1 MSYEPPPP
9 YAGGYQPTGAPPDPY
24 GAPPSYQGYAPSL
37 APPAYSYAPPAY
49 ASAPPPF
56 AGGMGATDEVRTVFV
71 TGFPIDVKEREL
83 NNLLRFLPGYE
94 ASQMN
99 YGKGSAQGFAL
110 FTSGAHARAACD
122 QLQHVRFDENSSLRA
137 EMARKNMYI
146 KDMEPNAK
154 RARPASGM
162 VVTGGYGVP
171 PSGGPVGG
179 SGGGGGGGVS
189 GGYSR
194 PGSFGGPGGG
204 GGAAAA
210 AAARD
215 DNPPCNTLF
224 VGNLSDSVDENEL
237 RSLFSG
243 SPGFRQLK
251 LMRGPKATLGFVE
264 FDDTGS
270 AITAHNAQQNA
281 MLNSSDRG
289 PIRVQ
294 FSKNPFGRKR
304 DVDGRV
310 IETPNQREGI
320 VPATGSNPGS
330 APYSV
335 AGVGGAPSGD
345 YSGQGGPQ

>member
-1 MSYEPPPP
+1 MS
-9 YAGGYQPTGAPPDPY
+9 T
-24 GAPPSYQGYAPSL
+24 
-37 APPAYSYAPPAY
+37 
-49 ASAPPPF
+49 
-56 AGGMGATDEVRTVFV
+56 TDEVRTVFV
-71 TGFPIDVKEREL
+71 TGFPVDVKEREL
-83 NNLLRFLPGYE
+83 NNLMRFLPGYE

-110 FTSGAHARAACD
+110 FTSGALARAACD
-122 QLQHVRFDENSSLRA
+122 QLQHVRFDENSTLRA

-171 PSGGPVGG
+171 PTGGP
-179 SGGGGGGGVS
+179 GGGGGGGM
-189 GGYSR
+189 GGGGGGGGGGGSYSR

-204 GGAAAA
+204 GAAAAAA

-224 VGNLSDSVDENEL
+224 VGNLADSVDENEL

-264 FDDTGS
+264 FDDTAS
-270 AITAHNAQQNA
+270 AITAHSAQQNA
-281 MLNSSDRG
+281 VLISSDRG

-304 DVDGRV
+304 DIDGRV

-320 VPATGSNPGS
+320 VPATGNNPGS